1 MQHKVADLIPIC
13 RFCVIA
19 SHHPSGFLEDLVL
32 EPNSIDTF
40 VSIFCHTVPVCFAHV
55 ALF

>member
-19 SHHPSGFLEDLVL
+19 CHHPSGFLEDLVL